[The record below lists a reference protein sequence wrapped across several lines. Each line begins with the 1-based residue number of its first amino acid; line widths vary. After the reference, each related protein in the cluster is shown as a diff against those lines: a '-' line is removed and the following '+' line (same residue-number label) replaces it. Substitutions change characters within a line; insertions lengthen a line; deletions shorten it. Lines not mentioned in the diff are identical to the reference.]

1 MKKLHGTLAALAAV
15 TFLSTPSFA
24 QTPPTHPPTQPEQ
37 EMAKQAAV
45 EAPRTASLRGSIV
58 SVDTDKMNLTIKD
71 TAGVEHT
78 FRYNPQ
84 TEVTGSQEGMAG
96 LATKAGTNVTVH
108 FKGDKGHKGDMMSDR
123 ATSESPARNDAK
135 KARIATKIEVE
146 TL

>member
-15 TFLSTPSFA
+15 TVLSAPSFA

-37 EMAKQAAV
+37 QKAAQAAV
-45 EAPRTASLRGSIV
+45 EAPRTVSLRGSIV

-108 FKGDKGHKGDMMSDR
+108 YKDKHDMSDR
-123 ATSESPARNDAK
+123 AMSESPARNDAK
-135 KARIATKIEVE
+135 KTRIATKIVVE